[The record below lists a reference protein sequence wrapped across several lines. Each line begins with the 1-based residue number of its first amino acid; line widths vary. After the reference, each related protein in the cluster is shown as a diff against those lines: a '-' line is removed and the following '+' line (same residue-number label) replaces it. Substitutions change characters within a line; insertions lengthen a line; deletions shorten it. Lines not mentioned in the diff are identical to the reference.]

1 MWVASRRLA
10 SLLTWSLRI
19 YENSRISGLCGG
31 LRSGKAAESH
41 DDPQAE
47 WVLPHCGGVGGEQA
61 GIHRRAGGNESGG
74 ETPADFEA
82 QVKQTFENLK
92 AAVEAAGGKVTDIV
106 KLSYYLDGSH
116 VTREMLPKMRAI
128 RDTYIDPARPPV
140 STAVFVKELVRA
152 EWWIEVDAVA
162 VVSTKKK

>member
-1 MWVASRRLA
+1 MKILVFLACVAACGQVKLQSPTTIHKPNGYSHLA
-10 SLLTWSLRI
+10 EVPAGSKLVFI
-19 YENSRISGLCGG
+19 AG
-31 LRSGKAAESH
+31 
-41 DDPQAE
+41 Q
-47 WVLPHCGGVGGEQA
+47 VGTNLA
-61 GIHRRAGGNESGG
+61 G